1 MSWRVEIRQQL
12 LQLRHRLSHHLRF
25 LMGTWPG
32 VITLTLV
39 LLVLTAGLAVFAKI
53 SKDASAQSTLA
64 PSIAQIATRVP
75 TRRALTV
82 ATPTPV
88 ATATATLRPPTPTW
102 TPMPTATQI
111 ALSPLLATNSLT
123 ATLTTTL
130 TTTTTQTHVVPLPAD
145 RTGPQIVPVDVITA
159 SQGISATLTPL
170 PTPEV
175 TSALTS
181 AQAVTMTGAV
191 ASTVSDTVTTTAA
204 GDGLILLIP
213 TPTPT
218 PTLTIAEALEQPV
231 ASGGM
236 AGIVA
241 TATAAMPPAQEVSSE
256 APAAEPSPAEPPV
269 AEPTVASQPTPD
281 GNTRTARVPILMYH
295 YLSVPP
301 ANADAY
307 RLDLSVTPE
316 LFAAHLDAIQQAGY
330 TTISLYALLDH
341 LMNGAPLP
349 EKPVVLTFYDGYRD
363 NYENAFPLLRERGLT
378 ATFFLVTD
386 FINDQRPE
394 YLTWDMVRE
403 MYAGGMSIEGHGR
416 NHVSLANKDADYLI
430 WQALGTYE
438 SIEHEIGVRP
448 RFISY
453 PAGEYDQRTI
463 EIFSSASYWAGFT
476 TKQGATH
483 SSDDLF
489 QLRRIRVRGSTSTG
503 ELLRV
508 LALDW

>member
-25 LMGTWPG
+25 LMGSWPG

-39 LLVLTAGLAVFAKI
+39 LIVLTVGLAVFAKI

-88 ATATATLRPPTPTW
+88 ATATATPRPPTPTW
-102 TPMPTATQI
+102 TPMPTATPI
-111 ALSPLLATNSLT
+111 ALSPLLPTNALT
-123 ATLTTTL
+123 STTI
-130 TTTTTQTHVVPLPAD
+130 QTHVVPLPAD

-159 SQGISATLTPL
+159 TQGISGTLAPE
-170 PTPEV
+170 PTQE
-175 TSALTS
+175 LTA

-191 ASTVSDTVTTTAA
+191 ASTVSDAVTTTAA

-218 PTLTIAEALEQPV
+218 PTLTIVEALEQPV

-241 TATAAMPPAQEVSSE
+241 TATAAMPPAEQVSSE
-256 APAAEPSPAEPPV
+256 APAAPEAQPEAPA
-269 AEPTVASQPTPD
+269 AAPTVASQPTPD

-295 YLSVPP
+295 YLSYPP
-301 ANADAY
+301 ANADTY
-307 RLDLSVTPE
+307 RLDLSVTPD

-330 TTISLYALLDH
+330 TTISLYVLLDH
-341 LMNGAPLP
+341 LMNGSPLP
-349 EKPVVLTFYDGYRD
+349 EKPVVLTFDDGYRD
-363 NYENAFPLLRERGLT
+363 NYENAFPLLRDRGLT

-416 NHVSLANKDADYLI
+416 NHVSLANKDSDYLI

-489 QLRRIRVRGSTSTG
+489 QLRRIRVRGSTSPE